1 MKQKFIDAVHEHN
14 LTKVRMMLADELLL
28 DPRGASF
35 SEMLEYAKTN
45 MEDLFEPNKKSDYII
60 SDDRNTWNMEFLS
73 KVKQDLITNFSV
85 EKLVFF
91 QEMAMEV
98 GKDKAKALTEEEN
111 WDRIHSSR
119 TSHLNGS
126 SYDNESSYGS
136 DVNEHR
142 DIHGNR
148 WDDMPNNRTLGTISL
163 CGGAAMTIVGIC
175 VKGSVAQTLLC
186 LAGGAAVVGGIV
198 LLTKNNKK

>member
-45 MEDLFEPNKKSDYII
+45 LVDLFEPNKESDYII

-73 KVKQDLITNFSV
+73 RVKQDLITNFSV
-85 EKLVFF
+85 EKLAFF
-91 QEMAMEV
+91 QEIAMEV

-111 WDRIHSSR
+111 GDRIHSSR

-126 SYDNESSYGS
+126 SYDNESSLGS
-136 DVNEHR
+136 NDNEHG

-148 WDDMPNNRTLGTISL
+148 WDDMTSKRTLGTISL
-163 CGGAAMTIVGIC
+163 CGGAALTIVGIC
-175 VKGSVAQTLLC
+175 VEGCVAQTLLC

-198 LLTKNNKK
+198 LLTKDNKK